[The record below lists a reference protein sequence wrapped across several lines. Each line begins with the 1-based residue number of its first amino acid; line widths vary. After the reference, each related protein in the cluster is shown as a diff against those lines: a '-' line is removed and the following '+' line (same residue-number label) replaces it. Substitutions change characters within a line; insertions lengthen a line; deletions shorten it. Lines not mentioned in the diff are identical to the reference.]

1 MLRAL
6 FRLAFLL
13 IVVCAVGALLLGYRW
28 GSGPCPGTRP
38 AGARSGDVAAV
49 RTRAPPRLAP
59 GVPVLYWGRSLGG
72 TMAAYAATVRRPDG
86 VIVESGF
93 ADVRSLLV
101 GSPLAVVAR
110 LSSYRFPTAEF
121 LARAQTPVLVMH
133 GDADRVVP
141 FAAGT
146 ALFER
151 LSEPKRFVVIPGGD
165 HNDLAPPDETSYWNE
180 LAAFATLVR

>member
-1 MLRAL
+1 
-6 FRLAFLL
+6 
-13 IVVCAVGALLLGYRW
+13 VGALSRVVGVVVPR
-28 GSGPCPGTRP
+28 
-38 AGARSGDVAAV
+38 V
-49 RTRAPPRLAP
+49 PPRLDP